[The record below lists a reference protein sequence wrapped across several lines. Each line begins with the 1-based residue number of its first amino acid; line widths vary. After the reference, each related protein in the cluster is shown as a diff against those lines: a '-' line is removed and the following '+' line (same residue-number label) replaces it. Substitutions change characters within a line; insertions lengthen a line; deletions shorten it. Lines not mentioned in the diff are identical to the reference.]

1 MLRPVTDDLEL
12 LARLRAGD
20 EAAFVFLVGRYRDS
34 MTRVARGF
42 VPNWAVAEEVVQDAW
57 LGVVIGVDRFEGR
70 SSFKTWL
77 FTILVNRARSAGA
90 REHRS
95 VPVDPGGA
103 AVDGARFDATGHW
116 AIPPEAWSEEVDDR
130 LFAAGAKPALRAA
143 LDELPDRQRQ
153 VVTLRDVEGLSSPE
167 VCAVLGITEANQ
179 RVILHRG
186 RSRLRQAV
194 EDKVGGSL

>member
-1 MLRPVTDDLEL
+1 MTDDLEL
-12 LARLRAGD
+12 LARLQAGD
-20 EAAFVFLVGRYRDS
+20 EAAFVALVGRYHDS

-42 VPNWAVAEEVVQDAW
+42 VPSWAVAQEVVQDAW
-57 LGVVIGVDRFEGR
+57 LGVVVGVGGFEGR

-95 VPVDPGGA
+95 VPIDPGGA
-103 AVDGARFDATGHW
+103 AVQGARFDATGHW
-116 AIPPEAWSEEVDDR
+116 AVPPEAWSDDIDDR
-130 LFAAGAKPALRAA
+130 LLAAGAKPALLAA
-143 LDELPDRQRQ
+143 LDALPDRQRQ
-153 VVTLRDVEGLSSPE
+153 VVTLRDVEGLSSSE

-186 RSRLRQAV
+186 RSRLRQAL
-194 EDKVGGSL
+194 EDKVGGIQ

>member
-1 MLRPVTDDLEL
+1 MLRSVTDDLEL

-20 EAAFVFLVGRYRDS
+20 EAAFVLLVGRYRDS

-42 VPNWAVAEEVVQDAW
+42 VPSWAVAEEVVQDAW
-57 LGVVIGVDRFEGR
+57 LGVVVGVDGFEGR

-95 VPVDPGGA
+95 VPIDPGGA

-116 AIPPEAWSEEVDDR
+116 AVPPGPWSEVDDR

-153 VVTLRDVEGLSSPE
+153 VVTLRDVEGLNSSE
-167 VCAVLGITEANQ
+167 VCAVLGLTEANQ

-186 RSRLRQAV
+186 RSRLRQAL
-194 EDKVGGSL
+194 EAKLGGSF